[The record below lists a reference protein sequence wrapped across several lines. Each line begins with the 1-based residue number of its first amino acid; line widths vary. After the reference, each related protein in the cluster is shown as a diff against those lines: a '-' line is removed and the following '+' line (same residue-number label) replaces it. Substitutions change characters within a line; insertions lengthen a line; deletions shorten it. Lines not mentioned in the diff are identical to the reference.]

1 MQRPSPWSA
10 RFIFLILRHTWKP
23 EGAQFWVDAELHYA
37 VPTLV
42 VVFWAWTMP
51 ARSVLWKNAPWLFV
65 YPLVYLAYVFARGE
79 LVRPY
84 PYPFI
89 DVLAIGYPAAV
100 LNVAGMMVA

>member
-1 MQRPSPWSA
+1 M
-10 RFIFLILRHTWKP
+10 
-23 EGAQFWVDAELHYA
+23 
-37 VPTLV
+37 PTLV

-89 DVLAIGYPAAV
+89 DVLAICYPAAV
-100 LNVAGMMVA
+100 LNVAGMMVAYALIVGVFCALKMVLPVSTSRK